1 MNNRNLAIK
10 IENISKCYRIGL
22 KETIQDNLF
31 NTVVNF
37 IKNPLKNYRV
47 YRSLY
52 KFDDVNPDQD
62 TNPPDV
68 IWAVKNVSFEVNEG
82 EIIGIIGSN
91 GAGKSTLLKIL
102 SKITYPTSGQVT
114 IRGRISSLLEVGTGF
129 HPELTG
135 RENVYLNGTI
145 LGMRKKEIDR
155 KFDEIVD
162 FSGVEKFIDTPVKR
176 YSSGMKVRL
185 AFAVAAHLEPE
196 ILIIDEVLAVGDA
209 RFQQKCLDKM
219 KEVGQHGRTVLFVSH
234 NMPAVTRLCSRSIL
248 LDGGRV
254 QQDGPTHEVIT
265 SYMNSDKC
273 SKAERRWHNVMEA
286 PGDEVVRLCGV
297 RVRTQDGVVSDVADI
312 SQPVRIEIEYEVLQ
326 PGYVLRIYYHVFN
339 EEGIEAFLPLDNDM
353 AWRQKPRPIGRYVS
367 TSVIPGNLLSEGRY
381 FIGPSIGTENP
392 SVRRL
397 RVNDVVAFHV
407 IDSMDGNGARGDS
420 VGHIPGVVR
429 PLLKWETQFI
439 PKEAHAEKTEV

>member
-22 KETIQDNLF
+22 KETIQDNFF

-37 IKNPLKNYRV
+37 IKNPLKNYWA

-52 KFDDVNPDQD
+52 KFDDVNPDED
-62 TNPPDV
+62 TNPADV
-68 IWAVKNVSFEVNEG
+68 IWAVKNISFDVKEG

-102 SKITYPTSGQVT
+102 SKITYPSSGKVT

-155 KFDEIVD
+155 KFDEIID

-209 RFQQKCLDKM
+209 RFQQKCLNKM

-248 LDGGRV
+248 LVGGRV
-254 QQDGPTHEVIT
+254 LEDGPTHEVIT

-273 SKAERRWHNVMEA
+273 SKAERRWPNLMEA
-286 PGDEVVRLCGV
+286 PGDDVVRLCGV
-297 RVRTQDGVVSDVADI
+297 RVRTHDGLVSDVTDI

-326 PGYVLRIYYHVFN
+326 PDYVLRIYYHVFN
-339 EEGIEAFLPLDNDM
+339 EEGIEAFLPIDNDPT
-353 AWRQKPRPIGRYVS
+353 WRGKPRPIGRYVS
-367 TSVIPGNLLSEGRY
+367 TSVIPGDLLSEGRY
-381 FIGPSIGTENP
+381 FIGPTIGTENP
-392 SVRRL
+392 SAKRL
-397 RVNDVVAFHV
+397 RVDDAVAFHV
-407 IDSMDGNGARGDS
+407 IDSMDGNGARADS
-420 VGHIPGVVR
+420 TANLPGVVR

-439 PKEAHAEKTEV
+439 SKEAHAEKTEV